1 MHVVKELNDIQES
14 APGCKEMC
22 AQAFRPLTFSQ
33 VWVSAHLFYLRK
45 CKYNRTQLPVGQ
57 EKKGRRE
64 TGQGVEKK
72 EACKQRGRS
81 NLDLM
86 FSSHV
91 GLSES
96 PVLPHAYL
104 IPPVSNCLHR
114 YLPHST
120 LLIPTFSLPH
130 SLHNLHILHTLC
142 PEYQPQSKYLSGKM
156 LANSISYFRYRNQG
170 TEKL

>member
-1 MHVVKELNDIQES
+1 MISRSEFLDASRHV
-14 APGCKEMC
+14 AW
-22 AQAFRPLTFSQ
+22 RPLTFSQ

-45 CKYNRTQLPVGQ
+45 CKYNRTQLPWPRKRKEEGRQ
-57 EKKGRRE
+57 GRGWKKRE
-64 TGQGVEKK
+64 
-72 EACKQRGRS
+72 AHKQRGRS
-81 NLDLM
+81 NLDPM

-104 IPPVSNCLHR
+104 IPPESNYLHR

-120 LLIPTFSLPH
+120 LVLPTFSLPH
-130 SLHNLHILHTLC
+130 SLHNLHILHILC
-142 PEYQPQSKYLSGKM
+142 TEYQPQSKYLSEKM
-156 LANSISYFRYRNQG
+156 LASSISYFRYRNQG

>member
-1 MHVVKELNDIQES
+1 MISRSQSLDAKRCVLRPSGHSHSLRSESLLIFSIWENVNTTDPNFQWARKRKEE
-14 APGCKEMC
+14 
-22 AQAFRPLTFSQ
+22 
-33 VWVSAHLFYLRK
+33 
-45 CKYNRTQLPVGQ
+45 
-57 EKKGRRE
+57 GR
-64 TGQGVEKK
+64 QGRGWKKK

>member
-1 MHVVKELNDIQES
+1 MISRSESLDAKRCVLRPSGHSYSLRSESLLFFSIWENVNTAEHNFHWPRKRKEEGRQ
-14 APGCKEMC
+14 G
-22 AQAFRPLTFSQ
+22 RG
-33 VWVSAHLFYLRK
+33 RK
-45 CKYNRTQLPVGQ
+45 KR
-57 EKKGRRE
+57 
-64 TGQGVEKK
+64 
-72 EACKQRGRS
+72 EACKWRGRS

-86 FSSHV
+86 FSSHI

-104 IPPVSNCLHR
+104 IPVVSNCLHR
-114 YLPHST
+114 YLLHST
-120 LLIPTFSLPH
+120 LLLPTFSLPH
-130 SLHNLHILHTLC
+130 SLHNLHILHTLR